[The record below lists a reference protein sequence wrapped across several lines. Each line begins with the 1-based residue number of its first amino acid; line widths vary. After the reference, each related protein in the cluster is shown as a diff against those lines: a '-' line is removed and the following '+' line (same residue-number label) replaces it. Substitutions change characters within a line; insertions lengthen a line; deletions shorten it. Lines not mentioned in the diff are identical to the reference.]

1 MDKPETFFPL
11 ISPEFM
17 ALCEAQIVL
26 LSESLGAVSSAVYL
40 TQTHS
45 NKVNP
50 TLIPVLVYP
59 SSHSHSFL
67 QENLSNLP
75 LFNNQYSLPEHS
87 FSKLECESNSTLE
100 YFPSL
105 NLQPPEFA
113 SEFNP
118 YSQGKYELV
127 IPLVYEH
134 LVLGLLVT
142 QREDR
147 EWNQQEFS
155 QIEKIAVTIALA
167 RVLDQKQSFSQ
178 DQLKQQLSLN
188 HLQQENLD
196 NLIHQ
201 IRNPLT
207 ALRTFI
213 KLLLKKLL
221 PDDSSFSIAHNMLQQ
236 TERIEDLIN
245 DFQDNTS
252 NHNSNLIFYPKSS
265 PNFLLPSDSLRLEK
279 FSIVEILQ
287 PLLIAEKAI
296 AQTKNIEFTEKI
308 FDNLPLV
315 FANKKALRE
324 VLNNLLD
331 NALKYTPKGG
341 KIHVQVGQQKTVA
354 EGKMLA
360 IEISDTGYGI
370 PEEDQQHIFERH
382 YRGVQKN
389 SKISGTGLGLA
400 IVKDLCEKMKAKIE
414 IISPSL
420 ESKNQEYPGTTF
432 IVWLIIT

>member
-1 MDKPETFFPL
+1 MDKPETFLPL

-17 ALCEAQIVL
+17 ALCEAQVVL

-40 TQTHS
+40 TQTQN
-45 NKVNP
+45 NKINP

-67 QENLSNLP
+67 EENLSNLP
-75 LFNNQYSLPEHS
+75 LLNNQYSLPDSSSSNREV
-87 FSKLECESNSTLE
+87 ESNSPLD
-100 YFPSL
+100 YFPYPKL
-105 NLQPPEFA
+105 RHREFA
-113 SEFNP
+113 AEFNP

-134 LVLGLLVT
+134 LVLGLLAT
-142 QREDR
+142 QRQDR

-155 QIEKIAVTIALA
+155 QIEKIADTMAIA

-178 DQLKQQLSLN
+178 DKLKQQLSLN

-221 PDDSSFSIAHNMLQQ
+221 PDDSNFSIAQNMLQQ
-236 TERIEDLIN
+236 TERIEELIT
-245 DFQDNTS
+245 DFQSNTTDY
-252 NHNSNLIFYPKSS
+252 NSSLIIYPKSS
-265 PNFLLPSDSLRLEK
+265 PNFLLPSDSFSLERLSVE
-279 FSIVEILQ
+279 EILQ

-296 AQTKNIEFTEKI
+296 AQNKNIELTEKI
-308 FDNLPLV
+308 FNNLPLV
-315 FANKKALRE
+315 LGNKKALRE

-331 NALKYTPKGG
+331 NALKYTPEGG
-341 KIHVQVGQQKTVA
+341 KIHVEVGKQKTIA

-370 PEEDQQHIFERH
+370 PVEDQEHIFKRH
-382 YRGVQKN
+382 YRGVQKE
-389 SKISGTGLGLA
+389 SEISGSGLGLA
-400 IVKDLCEKMKAKIE
+400 IVKDLCDKMKAKIE
-414 IISPSL
+414 IFSPSL
-420 ESKNQEYPGTTF
+420 EYKNQDYPGTTF
-432 IVWLIIT
+432 IVWLIIA